1 MTKLDMSDWHSWA
14 LLYAAI
20 DQLDVIAERIS
31 ESGDVTDEDVK
42 NLTEL
47 VGHFKEFR
55 PDKD

>member
-1 MTKLDMSDWHSWA
+1 MSDWRSWA

>member
-1 MTKLDMSDWHSWA
+1 MTKLDMSDWRSWA

>member
-1 MTKLDMSDWHSWA
+1 MSDWHSWA